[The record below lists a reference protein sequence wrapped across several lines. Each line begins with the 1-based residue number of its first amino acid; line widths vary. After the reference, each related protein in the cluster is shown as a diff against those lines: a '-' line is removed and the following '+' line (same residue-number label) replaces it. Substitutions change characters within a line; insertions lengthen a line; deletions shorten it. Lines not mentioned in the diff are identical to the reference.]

1 MSHSKTLRIKR
12 GLCTCLGI
20 IIARYV
26 ETVVTRG
33 ATRAGGA
40 ARMSTAAP
48 RACAH
53 MGRGSNNT
61 RRMLAAAAA
70 LVCTVLVIAAPARA
84 EAVCE
89 EVQGDWRGIS
99 AAPMSS
105 QHPRYVHVCRG
116 VKGWRAVP
124 FLWAPLRVSI
134 NCSSSSVRRCC
145 CGCVP
150 WGRGQTAVCA
160 SASSVLCS
168 RYKGHT
174 CMVAQARLPRFFHA
188 VFCPYCA

>member
-1 MSHSKTLRIKR
+1 
-12 GLCTCLGI
+12 
-20 IIARYV
+20 
-26 ETVVTRG
+26 
-33 ATRAGGA
+33 
-40 ARMSTAAP
+40 
-48 RACAH
+48 

-145 CGCVP
+145 YRCVP
-150 WGRGQTAVCA
+150 GGGADGSVRVSVKQCPVLALQRPHMHGRPSETAP
-160 SASSVLCS
+160 L
-168 RYKGHT
+168 
-174 CMVAQARLPRFFHA
+174 LPRSILSLLRLA
-188 VFCPYCA
+188 WRS